1 MADQQAIEQA
11 AEGHQQQAELERLAT
26 LANAKNQEYQTR
38 QSKHDLR
45 TALDAVVSQDLQN
58 DYLTQKAHELNPNMG
73 EGKGTMTDE
82 TQETQDTG
90 NIDALA
96 AEVKRLSAGGL
107 SPEYKAASKEL
118 AQALD
123 AQHVADIASARGEQ
137 QQAQEVDTSAQE
149 AELQA
154 DVEERMAAYNR
165 RQANLS
171 KGIARQIPTDRG
183 DN

>member
-11 AEGHQQQAELERLAT
+11 AEGYQQQAELQRLAR
-26 LANAKNQEYQTR
+26 LAKAKDSEYQTNHTKR
-38 QSKHDLR
+38 ELKKAVG
-45 TALDAVVSQDLQN
+45 ALVEQDLQN
-58 DYLTQKAHELNPNMG
+58 DYLTDRAVELNPNMG
-73 EGKGTMTDE
+73 REQERMAEE
-82 TQETQDTG
+82 TEQAEQDS
-90 NIDALA
+90 NLDALA

-137 QQAQEVDTSAQE
+137 RQAQEVDASAQE

-183 DN
+183 DS